1 MKTEHLQSVLEE
13 TFSNNFVLYY
23 RSHVAHVNLVGPNF
37 PEYHKLLGK
46 IYEYFQ
52 GNIDILAEKIRTVR
66 GLMPSSIG
74 TVLALA
80 AMEDREVVGDAEDML
95 QDVLDGLEGMINQYH
110 ALYQAAED
118 VEYIDISNFAQDE
131 IATLAKYRW
140 MIEATLDV

>member
-1 MKTEHLQSVLEE
+1 
-13 TFSNNFVLYY
+13 
-23 RSHVAHVNLVGPNF
+23 
-37 PEYHKLLGK
+37 LLGK

-74 TVLALA
+74 TVLELA
-80 AMEDREVVGDAEDML
+80 AMEDREVIGDAEDML
-95 QDVLDGLEGMINQYH
+95 QDVLEGIEGMIDQYH

-131 IATLAKYRW
+131 IAILAKYRW
-140 MIEATLDV
+140 MLEATLDA